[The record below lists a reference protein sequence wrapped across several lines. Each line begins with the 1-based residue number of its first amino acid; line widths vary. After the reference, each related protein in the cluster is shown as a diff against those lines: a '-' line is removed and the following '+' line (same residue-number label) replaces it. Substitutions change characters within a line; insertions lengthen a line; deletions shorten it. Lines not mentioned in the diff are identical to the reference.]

1 MGAQDLVR
9 EKEGGRP
16 EREGMEQ
23 SKNEVSAEVHLA
35 WSGQV
40 WRLNDTQR
48 GSSLEAR
55 GLPFLALL

>member
-1 MGAQDLVR
+1 MR

-16 EREGMEQ
+16 EREGTEQ

-55 GLPFLALL
+55 GLAFLALL